1 MGFINKPTTGCLT
14 LNDVGY
20 EESRKSQDRYYVRI
34 TINKWLLLVNMG

>member
-20 EESRKSQDRYYVRI
+20 EESRKI
-34 TINKWLLLVNMG
+34 TRPILCENNNKQMVTIG